1 MSGKTTMTVGQVGLT
16 GTVHTVP
23 DTSSIKEVARFM
35 TDRGTNAVLVVGPG
49 QTPRGLLTSHDI
61 LVRITDTGKDV
72 GTITA
77 GMVMSAPLITAGQEE
92 DIGQAIAIMVHRN
105 VRQLP
110 IVDKTGRVVSL
121 LTLNDV
127 FHLHLAGTVDLTD
140 IANRLVE
147 MPEPEAAVP
156 SAPDVAEE
164 AEEADEPAVLS
175 GAFETHLP
183 FRPAAP
189 PTKPAETQPAAGGKP
204 AASRAPAPTAP
215 AKRAAEA
222 AERHRDGRRRR
233 TLVEK
238 AQRIYY
244 KDKGLIIL
252 VSSIAAVVLFI
263 AFLTMKIMSL
273 FTIKD
278 HYEPKDIERQKMF
291 EQQAK

>member
-1 MSGKTTMTVGQVGLT
+1 MTVGQVGLA

-23 DTSSIKEVARFM
+23 ETSSIREVARFM

-61 LVRITDTGKDV
+61 LVRITNVGKDV
-72 GTITA
+72 ATITA
-77 GMVMSAPLITAGQEE
+77 GMVMSVPLITAGQDE
-92 DIGQAIAIMVHRN
+92 DIGHAIAIMVHRN

-110 IVDKTGRVVSL
+110 ILDKTGRVVSL

-147 MPEPEAAVP
+147 MPEPAVP
-156 SAPDVAEE
+156 SAPAVVGEPG
-164 AEEADEPAVLS
+164 EADEPPEVS

-183 FRPAAP
+183 FRPAVP
-189 PTKPAETQPAAGGKP
+189 PTKPAETPLVAGGKP
-204 AASRAPAPTAP
+204 TASRSPATAAA
-215 AKRAAEA
+215 AKRAAAEA

-244 KDKGLIIL
+244 KDKGLIII
-252 VSSIAAVVLFI
+252 VSSIAAVLLFV
-263 AFLTMKIMSL
+263 AFLTMKILSL
-273 FTIKD
+273 FSIKD
-278 HYEPKDIERQKMF
+278 HYEPKDIERQKMY
-291 EQQAK
+291 EQQK